1 MVRDW
6 TLYNCEPTEDIISL
20 LMLRNLDHVICSI
33 FRENQ
38 QNIWLLECVFATKI
52 KTDDKSEN
60 WALWFSYESYLD
72 SFTIKVTARVSPSW
86 KEFVGEYK
94 FTQQNCV
101 WTSNLHQLFQIS
113 ITAAAHGLRLAGVTG
128 VEHQW
133 SHTPEWN
140 VGTLFSP
147 CAF

>member
-38 QNIWLLECVFATKI
+38 QNIWLLECVFVTKI

-60 WALWFSYESYLD
+60 
-72 SFTIKVTARVSPSW
+72 
-86 KEFVGEYK
+86 
-94 FTQQNCV
+94 
-101 WTSNLHQLFQIS
+101 
-113 ITAAAHGLRLAGVTG
+113 
-128 VEHQW
+128 
-133 SHTPEWN
+133 
-140 VGTLFSP
+140 
-147 CAF
+147 